1 MAMKE
6 VIRSHKLIVDTR
18 GEFILPPT
26 EAMWEAMRS
35 AELGWP
41 LWGEDPN
48 VNRLEEMIAQMTGKE
63 AALLVPT
70 TSVAN
75 LLGMMGYCQRGDQ
88 AIMEARCHLW
98 WVEDRNIAAHTGA
111 VPRLIRGNKFG
122 EMSLE
127 DIEAAIME
135 QGYSYRPRTALVCL
149 ENTHNI
155 AGGVALPPHYMA
167 QVGELAHRHGAA
179 VLVDGARL
187 FNAAV
192 AHGVPLRDMAGP
204 VDVLSLSL
212 NKGLGAP
219 YGGMLCGTKNFIE
232 QARKNHRVLGCH
244 SVHKEGIFAAAA
256 IVALETMMDR
266 LAEDHRRAR
275 RLGELLVP
283 LPGIKVDME
292 TVQTNILRVDTT
304 SMDPFTFVRRV
315 LDRGAGVSVLDSNS
329 VKFVTHHGINDKN
342 VETVA
347 EIVREVLTTA

>member
-48 VNRLEEMIAQMTGKE
+48 VNRLQEMIAQMTGKE

-127 DIEAAIME
+127 DILSNPMD
-135 QGYSYRPRTALVCL
+135 
-149 ENTHNI
+149 
-155 AGGVALPPHYMA
+155 
-167 QVGELAHRHGAA
+167 GE
-179 VLVDGARL
+179 
-187 FNAAV
+187 
-192 AHGVPLRDMAGP
+192 
-204 VDVLSLSL
+204 
-212 NKGLGAP
+212 
-219 YGGMLCGTKNFIE
+219 
-232 QARKNHRVLGCH
+232 
-244 SVHKEGIFAAAA
+244 
-256 IVALETMMDR
+256 
-266 LAEDHRRAR
+266 
-275 RLGELLVP
+275 
-283 LPGIKVDME
+283 
-292 TVQTNILRVDTT
+292 
-304 SMDPFTFVRRV
+304 
-315 LDRGAGVSVLDSNS
+315 
-329 VKFVTHHGINDKN
+329 
-342 VETVA
+342 
-347 EIVREVLTTA
+347 

>member
-41 LWGEDPN
+41 LWGEDSN
-48 VNRLEEMIAQMTGKE
+48 VNRLQEMIAQMTGKE

-127 DIEAAIME
+127 DILSNPMD
-135 QGYSYRPRTALVCL
+135 
-149 ENTHNI
+149 
-155 AGGVALPPHYMA
+155 
-167 QVGELAHRHGAA
+167 GE
-179 VLVDGARL
+179 
-187 FNAAV
+187 
-192 AHGVPLRDMAGP
+192 
-204 VDVLSLSL
+204 
-212 NKGLGAP
+212 
-219 YGGMLCGTKNFIE
+219 
-232 QARKNHRVLGCH
+232 
-244 SVHKEGIFAAAA
+244 
-256 IVALETMMDR
+256 
-266 LAEDHRRAR
+266 
-275 RLGELLVP
+275 
-283 LPGIKVDME
+283 
-292 TVQTNILRVDTT
+292 
-304 SMDPFTFVRRV
+304 
-315 LDRGAGVSVLDSNS
+315 
-329 VKFVTHHGINDKN
+329 
-342 VETVA
+342 
-347 EIVREVLTTA
+347 